1 MDLPRIQD
9 DPTVYLNDVVHK
21 ATIMVNE
28 EGTVAAAATGGIW
41 GPGLKHGKGHGY
53 SYTLL

>member
-1 MDLPRIQD
+1 MAPRIQD

-41 GPGLKHGKGHGY
+41 GPGLNIYGKVL
-53 SYTLL
+53 TWV